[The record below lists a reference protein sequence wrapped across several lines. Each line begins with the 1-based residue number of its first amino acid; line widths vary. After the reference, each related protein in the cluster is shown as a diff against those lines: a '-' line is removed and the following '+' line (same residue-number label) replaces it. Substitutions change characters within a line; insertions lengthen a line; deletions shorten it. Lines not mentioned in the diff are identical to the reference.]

1 MHVVRDGV
9 PVFKRDRK
17 LSAWAGEDWTDTQT
31 SVARRKTYVPF
42 MSGEPV
48 SEASTALDEESTVHD

>member
-17 LSAWAGEDWTDTQT
+17 LSTWAGEDWTDTQT
-31 SVARRKTYVPF
+31 SVAIRRTYVPF
-42 MSGEPV
+42 MSREAV
-48 SEASTALDEESTVHD
+48 SEASTTLDEESTVLD